1 MSETDRQDG
10 LIERALARLGR
21 LIHRRAGLLIAV
33 VVLSMIPAALL
44 ASQLELRAS
53 FLDLLPEDERP
64 VRELR
69 QVIDHA
75 RAPSNVLIA
84 IPRDD
89 PALAER
95 FAREL
100 IPALE
105 ARPEV
110 LATGGWIDVG
120 FFEDRQLLYVD
131 EAELEELVDRAE
143 EAIDRELL
151 LRTGLYI
158 DFEDDGAD
166 GEEGETTAALL
177 ADVDEADGP
186 LDLPEWV
193 ITNDDRYL
201 CLWAFV
207 ATPSSDLD
215 AARVTYAAIQDT
227 VDGVRA
233 HGPYDGLELRYA
245 GGIPVRIEGDTAMRE
260 DLTLAGA
267 LGFTAVV
274 LFIVVALRTP
284 RALVLLSVPLLSGLA
299 WTFGFAQ
306 IAVGHL
312 NIISGFLFSI
322 LSGLGIEYGIHL
334 LHRYRTLR
342 EEGLGLEAAIER
354 LLPSTGRALVSGA
367 LTNASVFGIIALA
380 QFRGFSEFGII
391 AAAGLLITLVTTMI
405 GLPAL
410 LVIMERWRPMHFPE
424 EKKETRGVTVPTI
437 VRRGILV
444 FVPALAAASALVLA
458 TGGAS
463 FDGSWRLLAGDTEA
477 SHFGEYLRHQ
487 LSGQHTAAMLWAQE
501 GVDLEEL
508 RQVVEDLG
516 ETRQADGE
524 DWDVVAVSTLDSVY
538 PSFEEQEARATIAER
553 LGTQLDRIRPGML
566 DEAGDARLA
575 DARQMIEAA
584 RPFSLDEVPYS
595 AVGHMLTSDGTGSM
609 VRLMVA
615 SRDDSGTGALT
626 SWAAQARA
634 VATALDDAN
643 LHAPMLSENWV
654 AGEIFERVARDGRF
668 LLFGTFLAVFLVLL
682 IDFRGLR
689 PALAVLG
696 AVALG
701 VVSIAGALWL
711 TGLRLNFMNI
721 AILPV
726 CVAISLDNAIHVYHR
741 WRDGGPG
748 SIPVVL
754 RQTTVA
760 NALSSTT
767 NLLGFTALALTHHAG
782 LRSVAFLAMLG
793 VGLTYISTSIWFP
806 MVLATYDDWRA
817 ARGAPA
823 KAAPAAE
830 GS

>member
-21 LIHRRAGLLIAV
+21 LIHRRAGLLTAV
-33 VVLSMIPAALL
+33 VVLSMVPAALL

-53 FLDLLPEDERP
+53 FLDLLPENERP

-69 QVIDHA
+69 QVIEHA
-75 RAPSNVLIA
+75 RAPSNVLVA

-89 PALAER
+89 PELAER

-100 IPALE
+100 IPAFE
-105 ARPEV
+105 TRPEV
-110 LATGGWIDVG
+110 LATGGWIDVS

-131 EAELEELVDRAE
+131 ESELEELVDRAE
-143 EAIDRELL
+143 QAIDRELL

-158 DFEDDGAD
+158 DFEDES
-166 GEEGETTAALL
+166 EEGETTAALL
-177 ADVDEADGP
+177 ADVDEADGA

-193 ITNDDRYL
+193 VTTDDRYL
-201 CLWAFV
+201 CIWAFV

-215 AARVTYAAIQDT
+215 AARVTYAAIRET

-233 HGPYDGLELRYA
+233 GSPYEGLAVRYA

-260 DLTLAGA
+260 DLTLAGVV
-267 LGFTAVV
+267 GFSAVV
-274 LFIVVALRTP
+274 LFIVIALRTP

-299 WTFGFAQ
+299 WTFAFAEL
-306 IAVGHL
+306 AVGHL

-342 EEGLGLEAAIER
+342 EEGLGLEPAIER

-391 AAAGLLITLVTTMI
+391 AAAGLLITLVTTMV

-424 EKKETRGVTVPTI
+424 QKEETRGVSVPTG
-437 VRRGILV
+437 VRRGILIL
-444 FVPALAAASALVLA
+444 VPALAAASAFVLA

-463 FDGSWRLLAGDTEA
+463 FDGSWRLLAGDTDA
-477 SHFGEYLRHQ
+477 SNFGEYLRHH
-487 LSGQHTAAMLWAQE
+487 LGGRHTAAMLWARE
-501 GVDLEEL
+501 GVDLGELRHVVEEL
-508 RQVVEDLG
+508 G
-516 ETRQADGE
+516 EAREAAGE
-524 DWDVVAVSTLDSVY
+524 DWDVVAIGTIDKFY
-538 PSFEEQEARATIAER
+538 PAIEKQRARSAIADR
-553 LGTQLDRIRPGML
+553 LGIQLDRIRPGML
-566 DEAGDARLA
+566 DEAGETRLA

-584 RPFSLDEVPYS
+584 RPFSIDEVPYS

-609 VRLMVA
+609 VRLMVEDH
-615 SRDDSGTGALT
+615 DDSGTDALT

-634 VATALDDAN
+634 VASALTEAD

-668 LLFGTFLAVFLVLL
+668 LLFGTFFAVFLVLL

-782 LRSVAFLAMLG
+782 LRSVAFLAMIG

-806 MVLATYDDWRA
+806 MVLATYDQWRA
-817 ARGAPA
+817 SRVV
-823 KAAPAAE
+823 
-830 GS
+830 